1 MADTTKA
8 VSVETPA
15 EQIVYANI
23 LFYGCWTGLA
33 LMAVTYFVYL
43 TGILT
48 PHVPLEKVI
57 VLWSQ
62 PVATY
67 LSQGNVPIGWGWATL
82 LNKGDFLNFLGIAL
96 LAGLTIV
103 CYIPLVGAYLKKKD
117 TVFAVLSVLEILV
130 LAAAASGLVGAGAH

>member
-1 MADTTKA
+1 MANTTKA

-33 LMAVTYFVYL
+33 LMALTYFLYL
-43 TGILT
+43 SGIMA

-57 VLWSQ
+57 QLWSQ
-62 PVATY
+62 PVGVY

-117 TVFAVLSVLEILV
+117 MVFAILSVLEIIV
-130 LAAAASGLVGAGAH
+130 LTAAASGLVGAGAH